1 MERAF
6 FIGDFRDKD
15 RSADQLLTVLQNLVG
30 VSAKVLE
37 AGDDVATRACIG
49 GSILRWG
56 LTPRVTKT
64 SATSKT

>member
-1 MERAF
+1 VRL
-6 FIGDFRDKD
+6 FIGDVRDKV
-15 RSADQLLTVLQNLVG
+15 RFAEQLLTVLQNLAG

-37 AGDDVATRACIG
+37 AGDDVATRACVG

-56 LTPRVTKT
+56 LTPRVTKA